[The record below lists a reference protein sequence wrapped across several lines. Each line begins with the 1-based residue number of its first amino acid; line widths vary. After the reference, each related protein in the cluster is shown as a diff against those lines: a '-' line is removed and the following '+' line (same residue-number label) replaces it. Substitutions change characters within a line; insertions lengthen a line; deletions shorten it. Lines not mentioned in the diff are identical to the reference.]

1 MSNHLISYLRK
12 ELHENFNEFNGQES
26 LLLKGM
32 KIIQEA
38 DTLVTSM
45 EDISRNKWQTQV
57 VKVMT

>member
-45 EDISRNKWQTQV
+45 EDISRNK
-57 VKVMT
+57 